1 MLTRIVEFLQ
11 TSAEGGPGRC
21 YALACLVVGAAT
33 LARLLLDP
41 LLGGQVPFLLF
52 TLAVLACVPLGTG
65 PALLATALGAVLG
78 DLVFLAPRW
87 ALALDPPALRATAL
101 FAAVGVAVA
110 SLGRSLALAER
121 RLEDERRAGRA
132 RTLAAGDLLQTVI
145 DGVPDPVS
153 VKDREGRLVF
163 LNQSAARRLGTTSQA
178 ALGQAEAG
186 LLPAPLAAT
195 VTEDD
200 RRVLRE
206 GRSLAT
212 EETFPGP
219 GDGVTYLAVRSPW
232 RARGGRVLGIAT
244 VSTDITE
251 RKRAEATLAACE
263 ARFRGALAQ
272 APFPVMLWAED
283 GEVLQLSAAWGEMQ
297 RATTRRPC
305 GPSPTGPSAPGAT
318 AAAPPRGG
326 RAAARAGRR
335 LELGAHGRHRLGRDR
350 RVWQPAAAP
359 LGRDERGRRLVV
371 TMAAD
376 VTARKEAEDALRRL
390 AFGLAARAG
399 GTG

>member
-1 MLTRIVEFLQ
+1 MLTRIVEYLQ
-11 TSAEGGPGRC
+11 TSAEGGPSRC

-110 SLGRSLALAER
+110 GLGRSLALAER

-195 VTEDD
+195 VAEDD

-283 GEVLQLSAAWGEMQ
+283 GEVLQLSAAWGEMTGYDPAALRTVADWAE
-297 RATTRRPC
+297 RAWGERR
-305 GPSPTGPSAPGAT
+305 GPAPGEVERLHAL
-318 AAAPPRGG
+318 
-326 RAAARAGRR
+326 GRR
-335 LELGAHGRHRLGRDR
+335 LELGERTVATAWGDR
-350 RVWQPAAAP
+350 RVWQLAAAP
-359 LGRDERGRRLVV
+359 LGRDELGRRLVV

-390 AFGLAARAG
+390 AVGLAARAG
-399 GTG
+399 GAG